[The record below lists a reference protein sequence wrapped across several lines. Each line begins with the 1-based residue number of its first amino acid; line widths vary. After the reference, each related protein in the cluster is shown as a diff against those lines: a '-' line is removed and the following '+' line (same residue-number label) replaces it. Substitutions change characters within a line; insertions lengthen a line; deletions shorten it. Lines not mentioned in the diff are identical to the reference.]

1 MSTEKK
7 EQIATKEISQ
17 SMRFTAAVTKEASQ
31 LGELT
36 LTDFQKKLCQ
46 NYFIRL
52 DQQLK
57 DLEIKRLATDEKY
70 RSKIEFKWDNVNMTG
85 LSLGVIACASMELDA
100 SLPNHINMIPFA
112 NKHTGKYDI
121 GFIKGYRGMEIV
133 AKKYALDPPDML
145 VVELVYEKDTFK
157 IIKKDAGNP
166 VENYTFAIDAFN
178 RGKIIGGFY
187 AHIFKSDP
195 TKNKVV
201 AMSIADIEKR
211 KPAKAAAEFW
221 GGEKEIKKWDKKEN
235 KYMPTGEKETVDGY
249 FKEMCYKTV
258 YRACC
263 NDITLDSSKINAN
276 FLLMSKIEKEAVD
289 LSVKED
295 IAANANQTTVDISH
309 EEVTNEPVKLEP
321 KKKKEVELT
330 STIPAAGEEQ
340 EINF

>member
-1 MSTEKK
+1 MSDKKTELAK
-7 EQIATKEISQ
+7 EAPKQLSQ
-17 SMRFTAAVTKEASQ
+17 SERFTLAVTKEASQ
-31 LGELT
+31 LGELK

-57 DLEIKRLATDEKY
+57 DLEVKRLATDERY
-70 RSKIEFKWDNVNMTG
+70 RSKIEFDWKNVNMTG

-133 AKKYALDPPDML
+133 AKKYALDAPEKI
-145 VVELVYEKDTFK
+145 VVELVYETDVFNL
-157 IIKKDAGNP
+157 IKKDMGNP
-166 VENYTFAIDAFN
+166 VENYSFAIKNPFE

-187 AHIFKSDP
+187 AHIFADA
-195 TKNKVV
+195 TKNRVV

-211 KPAKAAAEFW
+211 KPKKAAAEFW
-221 GGEKEIKKWDKKEN
+221 GGEKDVYAYKNGKSEKI
-235 KYMPTGEKETVDGY
+235 GEKEIVEGY
-249 FKEMCYKTV
+249 YKEMCYKTV

-289 LSVKED
+289 LSVKEE
-295 IAANANQTTVDISH
+295 IAENANQTTVDISH
-309 EEVTNEPVKLEP
+309 EEVASEPTKLQPVKEE
-321 KKKKEVELT
+321 KKKEVTATDPHEGQE
-330 STIPAAGEEQ
+330 TIS
-340 EINF
+340 F

>member
-7 EQIATKEISQ
+7 TELAKKELSQ
-17 SMRFTAAVTKEASQ
+17 SERFTIAVTKEASQ
-31 LGELT
+31 LGELK
-36 LTDFQKKLCQ
+36 LTEFQKKLCQ

-57 DLEIKRLATDEKY
+57 DLETKRLGQDEKY
-70 RSKIEFKWDNVNMTG
+70 RPALEFDWKNINMTG
-85 LSLGVIACASMELDA
+85 LSLGVIAAASLELDA

-112 NKHTGKYDI
+112 NKHTKKYDI

-133 AKKYALDPPDML
+133 AKKYALDPPDMI
-145 VVELVYEKDTFK
+145 VVELVYEKDVFK

-166 VENYTFAIDAFN
+166 VENYTFSIDAFD

-211 KPAKAAAEFW
+211 KPKKAAAEFW
-221 GGEKEIKKWDKKEN
+221 GGEKDVWSNGKKTGDKEIIE
-235 KYMPTGEKETVDGY
+235 GY
-249 FKEMCYKTV
+249 HKEMCYKTV

-276 FLLMSKIEKEAVD
+276 FQLMSKIEKEAVD
-289 LSVKED
+289 LAAKEEID
-295 IAANANQTTVDISH
+295 MNANQTTVDISH
-309 EEVTNEPVKLEP
+309 EEVTNTPAKLENKKVD
-321 KKKKEVELT
+321 KKKPEIET
-330 STIPAAGEEQ
+330 PTGPDEQ
-340 EINF
+340 TEITF

>member
-1 MSTEKK
+1 MSEKK
-7 EQIATKEISQ
+7 TELAETKKPVLSQ
-17 SMRFTAAVTKEASQ
+17 SERFTLAVTKEASQ
-31 LGELT
+31 LGELK

-85 LSLGVIACASMELDA
+85 LSLGVIGCASMELDA

-133 AKKYALDPPDML
+133 AKKYSLDPPDML

-166 VENYTFAIDAFN
+166 VENYTFSIDAFD

-221 GGEKEIKKWDKKEN
+221 GGEKDVYEWKDGKKQKV
-235 KYMPTGEKETVDGY
+235 GKETTDGY
-249 FKEMCYKTV
+249 HKEMCYKTV

-289 LSVKED
+289 LSAKEE
-295 IAANANQTTVDISH
+295 IAANANSSTIDISH
-309 EEVTNEPVKLEP
+309 EEVTEQPVKLEP
-321 KKKKEVELT
+321 KKKDKVEPA
-330 STIPAAGEEQ
+330 STIPGPEDEQ
-340 EINF
+340 TQIDF